1 MNPEKSSM
9 SATSYSRSNH
19 LSLLHRG
26 AEFFPA
32 LIHAIDSAS
41 VEIYLETYI
50 FAVDDTANQ
59 VRDALIRAASRGVMV
74 YVLVDWLGTGRSNV
88 ALLQA
93 KFEPSGVHFVAFNPW
108 FQRGI
113 ARTHRKIVVI
123 DQRLAFLGGLNINDD
138 LISDDDSSRHL
149 PAPRWDFAV
158 SIIGPLVDDVHAEVA
173 TQWKRQSSQTLRRR
187 LGQLRQLRQWYAS
200 RPSVQWQVA
209 EAALVVRDNLRNR
222 VAIER
227 QLLQAL
233 GRAHHSAVLVTPYF
247 APGRKLR
254 RALLHA
260 ATRGVDITLLI
271 GVGQF
276 VMQDAV
282 AQSFYPRFIHAGIRL
297 VEYRT
302 TQLHAKAA
310 VVDDAWATLGSSN
323 FDGLSLFVNHEA
335 NIIVRDANFSMV
347 LRDTIARG
355 VAEGTTITAED
366 VAQFSWLRRV
376 GNRLA
381 FLLYR
386 AVLKI
391 ITAGRYTK

>member
-1 MNPEKSSM
+1 M
-9 SATSYSRSNH
+9 SAASYSRSNH

-32 LIHAIDSAS
+32 LIHAIDGAHA
-41 VEIYLETYI
+41 EIYLETYI
-50 FAVDDTANQ
+50 FALDDTANQ

-74 YVLVDWLGTGRSNV
+74 HVLVDWLGTGKSTV
-88 ALLQA
+88 ALLRA
-93 KFEPSGVHFVAFNPW
+93 EFEPSGVHFVAFNPC
-108 FQRGI
+108 FQRGV

-138 LISDDDSSRHL
+138 LISDDDSGTRL

-173 TQWKRQSSQTLRRR
+173 AQWKRQSSQTLRRR
-187 LGQLRQLRQWYAS
+187 LGRVRQWYAS
-200 RPSVQWQVA
+200 RVSLQWQVA

-222 VAIER
+222 AAIER

-233 GRAHHSAVLVTPYF
+233 GQAHHSAVLVTPYF
-247 APGRKLR
+247 APGQKLR
-254 RALLHA
+254 RAMIHA
-260 ATRGVDITLLI
+260 ASRGVDITLLI

-276 VMQDAV
+276 FMQDAV
-282 AQSFYPRFIHAGIRL
+282 AQSFYPRFIRAGIHI
-297 VEYRT
+297 VEYRA
-302 TQLHAKAA
+302 TQLHGKAA

-335 NIIVRDANFSMV
+335 NIIVRDANFSTA
-347 LRDTIARG
+347 LRDIIARG
-355 VAEGTTITAED
+355 VAEGTAITVED

-381 FLLYR
+381 YLLYR
-386 AVLKI
+386 TVLKI

>member
-1 MNPEKSSM
+1 M
-9 SATSYSRSNH
+9 SAASYSRSNH

-32 LIHAIDSAS
+32 LIHAIDAAHT
-41 VEIYLETYI
+41 EIYLETYI
-50 FAVDDTANQ
+50 FALDDTANQ
-59 VRDALIRAASRGVMV
+59 VRDALIRAALRGVMV
-74 YVLVDWLGTGRSNV
+74 HVLVDWLGTGKSTV
-88 ALLQA
+88 ALLRA
-93 KFEPSGVHFVAFNPW
+93 EFEPSGVHFVAFNPW
-108 FQRGI
+108 FQRGV

-138 LISDDDSSRHL
+138 LISDDDSGTRL

-158 SIIGPLVDDVHAEVA
+158 SIIGPLVDDVQAEVA
-173 TQWKRQSSQTLRRR
+173 AQWTRQSSQPLRRR
-187 LGQLRQLRQWYAS
+187 LGRVRQWYAS
-200 RPSVQWQVA
+200 RASLQWQVA

-222 VAIER
+222 AAIER

-254 RALLHA
+254 RAMLHA
-260 ATRGVDITLLI
+260 AARGVDITLLI

-282 AQSFYPRFIHAGIRL
+282 AQSFYPRFIRAGIRL
-297 VEYRT
+297 VEYRA

-310 VVDDAWATLGSSN
+310 VVDDTWATLGSSN

-347 LRDTIARG
+347 LRDIIARG
-355 VAEGTTITAED
+355 VAEGTIITAEN
-366 VAQFSWLRRV
+366 VAHFSWIRRV

-381 FLLYR
+381 YLLYR
-386 AVLKI
+386 TVLKI